1 MGPPIIAVIIPTS
14 ISLGLAI
21 ILASMSQYN
30 SSIEPDIADMGIVKL
45 RFEPNNILT
54 KCGTISPTK
63 EIGPPIAVQDAH
75 KITEAKEPKNLHKPT
90 LAPSDFASSSPSD
103 MAFKLGLIAKAIRC
117 AIAINGKR
125 ISVDLIVAGP
135 RLPTCQNL
143 N

>member
-1 MGPPIIAVIIPTS
+1 MPTS
-14 ISLGLAI
+14 TSLGLAI

-30 SSIEPDIADMGIVKL
+30 SSKEPDIADMGIVKL

-54 KCGTISPTK
+54 KCGTISPIK
-63 EIGPPIAVQDAH
+63 AIGPQIAVQDAH

-90 LAPSDFASSSPSD
+90 LAPSDFANSSPSD
-103 MAFKLGLIAKAIRC
+103 IAFKLGLIARAIRC
-117 AIAINGKR
+117 PITINGKR
-125 ISVDLIVAGP
+125 IRIEFIVAGP